1 MSSAA
6 ASSSA
11 LRRSASSL
19 SALARAA
26 SGMESAAH
34 LAETSPRKTASV
46 SLGSHDES
54 SVPPTVLR
62 SPSLAALAQSPRMP
76 RQVSYSFLEPSPMLG
91 VDAHSEAAQE
101 DAKRVVLVEMARAF
115 GSTALCLSGG
125 AANSFYHLGV
135 VKALLERGVLPR
147 HISGASGGSLVAA
160 FVCTHTDAELATALS
175 KPAGLCKAFAAV
187 GERTWLDMARSLR
200 RTGALFDLED
210 WRAKL
215 ERHVCGD
222 LTFAEAYQRTGRS
235 LTVTVFNGDRHTRAL
250 NHKTAPD
257 IVIASAVLASS
268 AIPTLL
274 PGVRLMRKRKTGA
287 VEPFLTWGEFWRD
300 GSFEQLRIFR
310 MGAELTRAWH
320 ACREIPLQALS
331 VVFGCSFFVVSQA
344 RVAVCSTAM
353 D

>member
-1 MSSAA
+1 VLAQSPAHALLPVRTPAGSA
-6 ASSSA
+6 SLSA

-26 SGMESAAH
+26 SGISEH
-34 LAETSPRKTASV
+34 LAETPPRKTTSA

-62 SPSLAALAQSPRMP
+62 SPSLTSLARSPRMP
-76 RQVSYSFLEPSPMLG
+76 RQVSYSFLEPGPMLG
-91 VDAHSEAAQE
+91 VDAQSEAAQE
-101 DAKRVVLVEMARAF
+101 DAKRVALVEMARAF

-147 HISGASGGSLVAA
+147 HVSGASGGSMVAA
-160 FVCTHTDAELATALS
+160 FVCTHSDAELANALS
-175 KPAGLCKAFAAV
+175 KPAGLCTVFAAV
-187 GERTWLDMARSLR
+187 GDRTWLDMLSSLR
-200 RTGALFDLED
+200 RSGALFDLEE

-222 LTFAEAYQRTGRS
+222 LTFEEAYLRTGRS
-235 LTVTVFNGDRHTRAL
+235 LTITVFNGDRHTRAL

-274 PGVRLMRKRKTGA
+274 PAVRLMRKKKTGA

-300 GSFEQLRIFR
+300 GSFEQLR
-310 MGAELTRAWH
+310 
-320 ACREIPLQALS
+320 
-331 VVFGCSFFVVSQA
+331 VFSFC
-344 RVAVCSTAM
+344 AVPG
-353 D
+353 